1 MKVRILM
8 TAAIL
13 LLSACAD
20 GPLIVKVKPADS
32 CGRPPRIEV
41 KGREQPRLEEEDRSR
56 EAEQEE
62 AFRRWYLAEYN
73 RFKLELEQELA
84 TWRGSQESRLL
95 FSWGQPSDVLP
106 LADGGRVLN
115 YIRSSCGPGVLDCLR
130 PVWVPVSV
138 MIRPDGVIDGWSIK

>member
-13 LLSACAD
+13 LPSACA
-20 GPLIVKVKPADS
+20 GPLVFKPADR
-32 CGRPPRIEV
+32 CGRPPRIVV
-41 KGREQPRLEEEDRSR
+41 KGVEQPRP
-56 EAEQEE
+56 EANRGAEAQQEE
-62 AFRRWYLAEYN
+62 TFRRWYLAEYD

-84 TWRGSQESRLL
+84 TWKGSQESRLL

-130 PVWVPVSV
+130 PVWIPVSV